1 MDREIH
7 ALGDALV
14 AEGRLVH
21 ETDSGV
27 PVDSVTKF
35 LLVDTVEPKIGTS
48 HLCRVECLLL
58 NFDHIW

>member
-48 HLCRVECLLL
+48 HYAVW
-58 NFDHIW
+58 NVFF